1 MADERAEEQRRVRH
15 RPIDR
20 PMRECREERQRPDE
34 PPQQAVADTADD
46 ARSESEDLAL
56 EQQPEG
62 RADDDGDREVERDPD
77 RDVVPTD
84 DPGHDTTVVCRS
96 AVRSGLPM
104 WASSRLPP
112 ATSASMG
119 VKSKAFVSLTSVI
132 SMPRSSAYLRSSAL
146 AVESPAKPPPTM
158 TIRARTGT
166 AAPGPRHASRP
177 EAITAF
183 AIAPTTKPRNIQ
195 PTSSGNA
202 ERRPTALH
210 CAPRPSSSGSTMT
223 QATTHAATPTIAPV
237 VARSWP
243 GRATNHAV
251 RASTARHRATSRD
264 RI

>member
-1 MADERAEEQRRVRH
+1 
-15 RPIDR
+15 
-20 PMRECREERQRPDE
+20 
-34 PPQQAVADTADD
+34 
-46 ARSESEDLAL
+46 
-56 EQQPEG
+56 
-62 RADDDGDREVERDPD
+62 
-77 RDVVPTD
+77 
-84 DPGHDTTVVCRS
+84 
-96 AVRSGLPM
+96 M
-104 WASSRLPP
+104 WAGSRLPP

-237 VARSWP
+237 VARSSHESRRSSID
-243 GRATNHAV
+243 GATSSDELIE
-251 RASTARHRATSRD
+251 RSTTARSQARRPDLTELSKTRWRRSELHRHSLPLS
-264 RI
+264 